1 MHDARDAEDRRLLEA
16 GEHKLLLAGYF
27 TPVRDRCFF
36 RLGSRE
42 AGDEA
47 AQRAFLRLWGELR
60 AGKTY
65 PVPFRVV
72 VWMVTEWTLRGFN
85 PSGSGELALPED
97 WDAQGPDA
105 YAEWETDYDLAG
117 LFADLPPRQRQV
129 LDLRYRLGF
138 TPAEIADQ
146 LGIQANAV
154 HQALHNGHSKLRDK
168 LRV

>member
-27 TPVRDRCFF
+27 APVRDRCFF
-36 RLGSRE
+36 QLGSRE

-47 AQRAFLRLWGELR
+47 AQRVFLRLWSELK
-60 AGKTY
+60 AGRSY

-72 VWMVTEWTLRGFN
+72 VWMVTEWTLRGFS
-85 PSGSGELALPED
+85 PGGREVELPAD
-97 WDAQGPDA
+97 WDPAAADA
-105 YAEWETDYDLAG
+105 YAEWEADHDLAA
-117 LFADLPPRQRQV
+117 LFADLPARQRQV
-129 LDLRYRLGF
+129 LDLRYRLGL
-138 TPAEIADQ
+138 TPAEIAER

-154 HQALHNGHSKLRDK
+154 HQALHNGHAKLREK

>member
-1 MHDARDAEDRRLLEA
+1 MHDARDAEDQRLLEA
-16 GEHKLLLAGYF
+16 REHKLLLAGYF

-47 AQRAFLRLWGELR
+47 AQRVFLRLWSELK

-72 VWMVTEWTLRGFN
+72 VWMVTEWTLRGF
-85 PSGSGELALPED
+85 PMGRREVELPDD
-97 WDAQGPDA
+97 WDPAAPDA
-105 YAEWETDYDLAG
+105 YAEWEADHDLGA
-117 LFADLPPRQRQV
+117 LFADLPARQRQV
-129 LDLRYRLGF
+129 LDLRYRLGL
-138 TPAEIADQ
+138 TPAEIAEQ
-146 LGIQANAV
+146 LRIEANAV
-154 HQALHNGHSKLRDK
+154 HQALHNGHAKLREK

>member
-47 AQRAFLRLWGELR
+47 AQRVFLRLWSELR

-65 PVPFRVV
+65 RVPFRVV
-72 VWMVTEWTLRGFN
+72 VWMVTDWTLKGFH
-85 PSGSGELALPED
+85 SGPAELELPEE
-97 WDAQGPDA
+97 WGAGGPDA
-105 YAEWETDYDLAG
+105 YAAWEADYDLAT
-117 LFADLPPRQRQV
+117 LFRDLPHRQREV
-129 LDLRYRLGF
+129 LELRYRLGL
-138 TPAEIADQ
+138 TPAEIATE
-146 LGIQANAV
+146 LGIEANAV
-154 HQALHNGHSKLRDK
+154 HQALHNGHQKLKEK
-168 LRV
+168 LGA